1 MSAGARSPARV
12 ARALLVLSP
21 LAVLPA
27 CVTEPVEE
35 ARPVVARRPIT
46 PHEAIVEGIALQRAV
61 HQPDDH
67 HLRLDGFVGQ
77 WHVLVHA
84 CPPARSEPVLVA
96 RGTAKIDWMLGR
108 RYLEW
113 DIRLDVG
120 ETTNVVSGHMGY
132 DVVADEYQAL
142 WISDIT
148 TGMSIVY
155 GNGNPQGRGLVMV
168 GTGTRGG
175 RTVVVARSV
184 LRFVGQDSFVIE
196 RYGAQ
201 SEVVIQRS
209 TYVRRSDR

>member
-1 MSAGARSPARV
+1 MSASACRRAQV
-12 ARALLVLSP
+12 APALLVLA
-21 LAVLPA
+21 AVLPA
-27 CVTEPVEE
+27 CVTEPVDE
-35 ARPVVARRPIT
+35 ARPVAVRRPMT
-46 PHEAIVEGIALQRAV
+46 PHEAIVEEIALQRAL

-77 WHVLVHA
+77 WLVLVHS
-84 CPPARSEPVLVA
+84 CPSDGSEPVLIA
-96 RGTAKIDWMLGR
+96 RGHATIDWMLGR

-113 DIRLDVG
+113 KIQLDVG

-184 LRFVGQDSFVIE
+184 LRFVGRDSFVIE

-209 TYVRRSDR
+209 TYVRRIDR

>member
-1 MSAGARSPARV
+1 MSAGALCPARV
-12 ARALLVLSP
+12 ARALLVLAP

-46 PHEAIVEGIALQRAV
+46 PHEAIVEGIALQRAI

-84 CPPARSEPVLVA
+84 CPPGGREPVLVA
-96 RGTAKIDWMLGR
+96 RGTANIDWMLGR

-148 TGMSIVY
+148 TGMRIVY
-155 GNGNPQGRGLVMV
+155 GNGNPKGRGLVMV
-168 GTGTRGG
+168 GTRTRGG
-175 RTVVVARSV
+175 ETVVAGRSV
-184 LRFVGQDSFVIE
+184 MRFVGPDSFVIE
-196 RYGAQ
+196 RYGAEG
-201 SEVVIQRS
+201 EVVTQRS
-209 TYVRRSDR
+209 TYVRRTGK